1 MQMEKDIKVN
11 GVDLRLKKLDAF
23 EQYEMMDIL
32 YPVAV
37 EVIGTTAAN
46 FSKMSD
52 AEFVGFTVVQILKAM
67 PSDMRRKLI
76 FSHLLSERAVGLVI
90 NGAEMPLIGQA
101 GNGQRTVMNQNL
113 SDIADLLE
121 VAAESFKFNFERFF
135 EKLLQLKAQKLK

>member
-1 MQMEKDIKVN
+1 MQTEKDIRVN

-23 EQYEMMDIL
+23 EQYDMMDIL

-37 EVIGTTAAN
+37 GVISTTTANMA
-46 FSKMSD
+46 KMQD
-52 AEFVGFTVVQILKAM
+52 MQFIGFVAVQMLKAL
-67 PSDMRRKLI
+67 PSDMRRNLI
-76 FSHLLSERAVGLVI
+76 FNHLLSDRGVKLLI
-90 NGAEMPLIGQA
+90 NGTEMPLIGKA
-101 GNGQRTVMNQNL
+101 DNGQRVVMNQNL

>member
-1 MQMEKDIKVN
+1 MQFQKDIKVN

-37 EVIGTTAAN
+37 EVISTTTANIA
-46 FSKMSD
+46 KMPD
-52 AEFVGFTVVQILKAM
+52 MQFIGFVAVQMLKVL
-67 PSDMRRKLI
+67 PSDMRRNLI
-76 FSHLLSERAVGLVI
+76 FNHLLSDRGVKLLV
-90 NGAEMPLIGQA
+90 NGTEMSLIGKA
-101 GNGQRTVMNQNL
+101 DNGQRVIMNQNL

>member
-1 MQMEKDIKVN
+1 MQIEKDIKVN

-52 AEFVGFTVVQILKAM
+52 AEFIGFVVVQILKAM

-90 NGAEMPLIGQA
+90 NGAEMPLIGKA
-101 GNGQRTVMNQNL
+101 GNGQRAVMNQNL

>member
-23 EQYEMMDIL
+23 EQYDMMDIL

-37 EVIGTTAAN
+37 EVIGSMTSIA
-46 FSKMSD
+46 KMND
-52 AEFVGFTVVQILKAM
+52 MEFIGAVAVQMLKSM

-76 FSHLLSERAVGLVI
+76 FGHLLSERAVQLLQ
-90 NGAEMPLIGQA
+90 NGVEMPLFSLSRA
-101 GNGQRTVMNQNL
+101 KQRVVMSQDL
-113 SDIADLLE
+113 SDISDLLE

-135 EKLLQLKAQKLK
+135 EKLLQLKAQNLK

>member
-1 MQMEKDIKVN
+1 MQIEKDIKVN

-52 AEFVGFTVVQILKAM
+52 AEFIGFVVVQILKAM

-76 FSHLLSERAVGLVI
+76 FGHLLSERAVGLVI
-90 NGAEMPLIGQA
+90 NGAEMPLIGKA

>member
-1 MQMEKDIKVN
+1 MQTEKDIQVN

-23 EQYEMMDIL
+23 EQYDMMDIL

-37 EVIGTTAAN
+37 EVISTTTANMA
-46 FSKMSD
+46 KMQD
-52 AEFVGFTVVQILKAM
+52 MQFIGFVAVQMLKAL
-67 PSDMRRKLI
+67 PSDMRRNLI
-76 FSHLLSERAVGLVI
+76 FNHLLSDRGVKLLI
-90 NGAEMPLIGQA
+90 NGTEMPLIGKA
-101 GNGQRTVMNQNL
+101 DNGQRVVMNQNL

>member
-1 MQMEKDIKVN
+1 MQIEKDIKVN

-37 EVIGTTAAN
+37 EVISTMTANVA
-46 FSKMSD
+46 KMQD
-52 AEFVGFTVVQILKAM
+52 MQFIGFVAVQMLKAL
-67 PSDMRRKLI
+67 PSDKRHDLI
-76 FSHLLSERAVGLVI
+76 FNHLLSHRGVKLLI
-90 NGAEMPLIGQA
+90 NGTEMPLIGKSD
-101 GNGQRTVMNQNL
+101 NGQRVIMNQNL

-121 VAAESFKFNFERFF
+121 IAAESFKFNFERFF

>member
-1 MQMEKDIKVN
+1 MQTEKDIQVN

-37 EVIGTTAAN
+37 EVISTTTANIA
-46 FSKMSD
+46 KMQD
-52 AEFVGFTVVQILKAM
+52 MQFIGFVAVQMLKVL
-67 PSDMRRKLI
+67 PSDMRRNLI
-76 FSHLLSERAVGLVI
+76 FNHLLSDRGVKLLV
-90 NGAEMPLIGQA
+90 NGTEMPLIGKA
-101 GNGQRTVMNQNL
+101 DNGQRVIMNQNL

>member
-1 MQMEKDIKVN
+1 MQTEKDIRVN

-23 EQYEMMDIL
+23 EQYDMMDIL

-37 EVIGTTAAN
+37 EVISTTTANMA
-46 FSKMSD
+46 KMQD
-52 AEFVGFTVVQILKAM
+52 MQFIGFVAVQMLKAL
-67 PSDMRRKLI
+67 PSDMRRNLI
-76 FSHLLSERAVGLVI
+76 FNHLLSDRGVKLLI
-90 NGAEMPLIGQA
+90 NGTEMPLIGKA
-101 GNGQRTVMNQNL
+101 DNGQRVVMNQNL

>member
-1 MQMEKDIKVN
+1 MQIEKDIKVN

-52 AEFVGFTVVQILKAM
+52 EEFIGFTVVQILKAM

-90 NGAEMPLIGQA
+90 NGAEMPLIGKA

>member
-1 MQMEKDIKVN
+1 MQFQKDIKVN

-37 EVIGTTAAN
+37 EVISTTTANIA
-46 FSKMSD
+46 KMPD
-52 AEFVGFTVVQILKAM
+52 MQFIGFVAVQMLKVL
-67 PSDMRRKLI
+67 PSDMRRNLI
-76 FSHLLSERAVGLVI
+76 FNHLLSDRGVKLLV
-90 NGAEMPLIGQA
+90 NGTEMPLIGKA
-101 GNGQRTVMNQNL
+101 DNGQRVIMNQNL